1 MATIALAEN
10 NYQLFLQQFVEQIDW
25 TEYTNNVRASIYM
38 VDKNDDLTIFDYL
51 ITVFIFLHDY
61 RYKKK
66 NTEKM
71 RRKICD
77 AIEVVVI
84 PELNGEKLW
93 ENIYN
98 NPKISP
104 DIISQEFFGFL
115 GNIAQLIIYFNSNIE
130 EYYETK
136 ESLILNGF

>member
-1 MATIALAEN
+1 MTTVETSKN

-25 TEYTNNVRASIYM
+25 SEYANNVRATICM
-38 VDKNDDLTIFDYL
+38 VDKDDDLTIFDYL

-61 RYKKK
+61 RYQKK

-84 PELNGEKLW
+84 PEFNGEKLW

-104 DIISQEFFGFL
+104 DIISQQFFGFL
-115 GNIAQLIIYFNSNIE
+115 GNIAQLIMDFNSNIE

-136 ESLILNGF
+136 ESLIKNGF